1 MSSPLIG
8 IIGLLIL
15 LLLFP
20 FGIELAFAMTLVG
33 LVGFS
38 VMVNVD
44 AAMSMLAKS
53 YFDTFTNYG
62 FTVIPLFILMGQVA
76 FNAGIARHLYGA
88 AYRFVGHVP
97 GGLAMATVVG
107 ATVFKA

>member
-20 FGIELAFAMTLVG
+20 FGIELVFAMTLVG

-38 VMVNVD
+38 MMVNVD
-44 AAMSMLAKS
+44 AGMSMLAKS

-76 FNAGIARHLYGA
+76 
-88 AYRFVGHVP
+88 
-97 GGLAMATVVG
+97 
-107 ATVFKA
+107 

>member
-38 VMVNVD
+38 IMVNVD
-44 AAMSMLAKS
+44 AGMSMLAKS
-53 YFDTFTNYG
+53 
-62 FTVIPLFILMGQVA
+62 
-76 FNAGIARHLYGA
+76 
-88 AYRFVGHVP
+88 
-97 GGLAMATVVG
+97 
-107 ATVFKA
+107 